1 MTSDAPTPAYR
12 NVPTQARSRE
22 RLQRLLD
29 AAASVLADEGAD
41 ALTAARIA
49 EVAGVPVG
57 SLYHLFVDKEGIV
70 EALALRYWQGFEA
83 VALQIADDDERDPLA
98 DPVGQVFAALAESF
112 RSDPGFQAL
121 WYGGLRSQRVR
132 DITRPIRAGFAA
144 AFVRILTVHWPQADR
159 AARIAAAEMV
169 VRTGDG
175 LLREAFRVDPQGDAA
190 LLAETTFM
198 LSTYLEAKLGGAA
211 R

>member
-1 MTSDAPTPAYR
+1 MTHDVPTPAYR
-12 NVPTQARSRE
+12 NPPTQARSRE

-29 AAASVLADEGAD
+29 AGATVLADEGAE

-49 EVAGVPVG
+49 AVAGVPVG
-57 SLYHLFVDKEGIV
+57 SLYHLFEDKEGIV

-83 VALQIADDDERDPLA
+83 IAVALADADEAAPLQ
-98 DPVGQVFAALAESF
+98 DPVGRVYAALADGF
-112 RSDPGFQAL
+112 RSEPGFLAL

-132 DITRPIRAGFAA
+132 DITRPIRAGFVT
-144 AFVRILTVHWPQADR
+144 AFVRILAVHWPDADP
-159 AARIAAAEMV
+159 AARTAAAEMV

-175 LLREAFRVDPQGDAA
+175 LLREAFRVDPQGDEA

-198 LSTYLEAKLGGAA
+198 LSTYLAARLGGAT